1 MASKGPLIDLT
12 ITRDGV
18 ENEAVWSPTPIPLG
32 TKMRGHLKSD
42 GSVEGAVSLT
52 DNIFVLRL
60 DNRYFEPD
68 NPAHRR
74 EPPNNPIVCIVI
86 SKEGVKSSR
95 APYNP
100 IPVGTRLQGRINID
114 SDIEDAKNDDDTI
127 FVNTVYRGEYK
138 MHAGACAISGG
149 SKRKRKRKTKRRK

>member
-1 MASKGPLIDLT
+1 MASKGPLIDLK

-18 ENEAVWSPTPIPLG
+18 ENEAVWPPTPIPLG

-74 EPPNNPIVCIVI
+74 E
-86 SKEGVKSSR
+86 
-95 APYNP
+95 
-100 IPVGTRLQGRINID
+100 
-114 SDIEDAKNDDDTI
+114 
-127 FVNTVYRGEYK
+127 
-138 MHAGACAISGG
+138 GACAISGG